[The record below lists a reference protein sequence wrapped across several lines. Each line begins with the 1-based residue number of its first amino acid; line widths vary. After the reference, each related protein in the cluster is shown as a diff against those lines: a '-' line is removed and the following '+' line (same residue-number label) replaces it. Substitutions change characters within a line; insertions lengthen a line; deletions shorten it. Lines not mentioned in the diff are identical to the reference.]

1 MLFIRCED
9 ALSEV
14 IDLYQGFQV
23 ELSYFVT
30 PAITKETR
38 VRLLPVT
45 ETSLDPYRLLF
56 NPNTATWCLL
66 EKEEVPLISAL
77 AVPGTFGGLMEAF
90 HFPAFR
96 LRRFITNLYR
106 LGLAEIN
113 GKSGMD
119 QAVFERGPLF
129 GKRYNVELIT
139 TDRCNLA
146 CSYCFAEANPT
157 GRQMELEV
165 GFDAID
171 RILQLDASS
180 AWLKFDGGEVLLDFD
195 HFRRLVTY
203 ARDRCRGMGKRFEL
217 GIQLTTNGLL
227 LDPGKTDFLAE
238 QGIRVHLS
246 LDGPEELHDG
256 NRRSTRGE
264 GTYRRVKRALA
275 LLQERGID
283 YMVIGVVNR
292 LNCEHAV
299 DVAQHLADLDVESVR
314 LNPVYLAGRGR
325 SGDAAISADQYFQF
339 MSEIL
344 DFLVDSR
351 AFREEN
357 LAAMV
362 RNLVVRTRDYRCIR
376 SPCAAGY
383 DHFAIDPGGDVYPC
397 GAYRLAVPGSRLG
410 RLSELP
416 SLEECYL
423 ENELLQQMA
432 SRIAANIPECADCTW
447 RHLCECGC
455 SLDAYANQGDLM
467 KPCSLCGFYRQM
479 YPRLLSELARQP
491 ALLNLMVPEGLWC
504 HI

>member
-23 ELSYFVT
+23 ELPYFTT
-30 PAITKETR
+30 PVITRKSL
-38 VRLLPVT
+38 VRLFPVT
-45 ETSLDPYRLLF
+45 ETNLAPYCLLF

-66 EKEEVPLISAL
+66 EKEEVPVISAL
-77 AVPGTFGGLMEAF
+77 AVPRTFGELMNAF
-90 HFPAFR
+90 PLPGFR
-96 LRRFITNLYR
+96 LRRLIINLYR

-113 GKSGMD
+113 GKIGLD

-129 GKRYNVELIT
+129 DKRYNIELIT
-139 TDRCNLA
+139 TERCNLS
-146 CSYCFAEANPT
+146 CSYCFAEAAPT
-157 GRQMELEV
+157 GRQMGLEV
-165 GFDAID
+165 GFDVID
-171 RILQLDASS
+171 RILQIDASTV
-180 AWLKFDGGEVLLDFD
+180 WLKFDGGEVLLDFD

-203 ARDRCRGMGKRFEL
+203 ARDRCRGMGKRYEL

-227 LDPGKTDFLAE
+227 LDPGKIDFLAD

-246 LDGPEELHDG
+246 LDGPEELHDA
-256 NRRSTRGE
+256 NRLSVRGE
-264 GTYRRVKRALA
+264 GTYRRVKRALV

-292 LNCEHAV
+292 RNWERAM
-299 DVAQHLADLDVESVR
+299 DVAQHLADLHVESVR

-325 SGDAAISADQYFQF
+325 SGTAAISADQYFQF

-344 DFLVDSR
+344 DFLGESR

-362 RNLVVRTRDYRCIR
+362 RNLVVRTRDYRCNR

-383 DHFAIDPGGDVYPC
+383 DHFSIDPAGDVYPC

-410 RLSELP
+410 QFAELP
-416 SLEECYL
+416 SLEESYL

-432 SRIAANIPECADCTW
+432 SRIAANIPECTGCTW

-455 SLDAYANQGDLM
+455 SLDAYANRGGLM
-467 KPCSLCGFYRQM
+467 KPCSLCDFYRQM
-479 YPRLLSELARQP
+479 YPRLLSELARKP

-504 HI
+504 HV